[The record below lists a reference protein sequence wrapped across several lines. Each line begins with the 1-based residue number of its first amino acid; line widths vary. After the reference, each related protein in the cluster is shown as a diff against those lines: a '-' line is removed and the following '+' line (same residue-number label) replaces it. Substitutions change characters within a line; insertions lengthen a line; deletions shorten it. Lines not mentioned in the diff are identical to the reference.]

1 MKKDKYE
8 TSTAIPMVRRVS
20 KSLDVDQPRISECMH
35 VDILLGTIFK
45 RETVIARYR
54 RKIIHQNYRI

>member
-1 MKKDKYE
+1 
-8 TSTAIPMVRRVS
+8 MVRRVA
-20 KSLDVDQPRISECMH
+20 KWLDVDPPRVSECMH
-35 VDILLGTIFK
+35 ADILLGTIFT